1 MSGIVNQIGSRS
13 KIVQGNVGIGTSNPS
28 AYFSGASDLVI
39 GNHTGNHGL
48 TINCAT
54 DGNTRIAFSDG
65 TSGTA
70 NRKGSIIYTQASD
83 QMSFYTNDAERIRVD
98 SIGHVGI
105 NTTTSADTQF
115 YVMSSASALS
125 YGILRVQT
133 PGTSSACDA
142 IMFQDGDGDICGR
155 IVMNMSTNAI
165 SITYT
170 SDYRLK
176 ENVIPMNDGITKIK
190 ALKPKYFNI
199 IKDPDKT
206 VLGGFLAHEV
216 QDIVPEAIF
225 GEKDAMKT
233 EEYEVNPAVK
243 EVRDADGNITTE
255 AIEAVMGEREV
266 VDAQSID
273 TGKLIPTI
281 IGALQE
287 AIARIEVLE
296 SA

>member
-13 KIVQGNVGIGTSNPS
+13 KIVDGNVGIGTNAPTSLSYGTGATALQVEGATPVINLHATGTGSPFWEIA
-28 AYFSGASDLVI
+28 AYNQELRISD
-39 GNHTGNHGL
+39 
-48 TINCAT
+48 
-54 DGNTRIAFSDG
+54 DG
-65 TSGTA
+65 T
-70 NRKGSIIYTQASD
+70 NRMI
-83 QMSFYTNDAERIRVD
+83 FD

-105 NTTTSADTQF
+105 NTATSADTQLF
-115 YVMSSASALS
+115 VKSSASALS
-125 YGILRVQT
+125 YGIVRIQT

-142 IMFQDGDGDICGR
+142 IMFQDGDGDICGK
-155 IVMNMSTNAI
+155 IVMNMSSNVL

-206 VLGGFLAHEV
+206 VFGGFLAHEV

-233 EEYEVNPAVK
+233 EEYEVTPAVE